1 MICLVNSLLHG
12 DRCRSH
18 IPNVTGPESAHRMLD
33 VLNPLKRLTHIHHF
47 LRDFGKQAPNCE
59 TRTDLF
65 ELLCRLAVERGRY
78 RMAWVGI
85 LHGEQIVPVAAHGD
99 GEQLV
104 RQNKLIITEG
114 QHLDPVCN
122 AIRDNVFCVINDVD
136 RQTAPPPW
144 FADVKALGVKAIAV
158 LPVHF
163 KQKVVGIL
171 ALYSEQ
177 ENDFSD
183 LYTFSLEELGDDI
196 AVALEQLDEYTRRID
211 LELQLKQLHQAVEC
225 SATAVIITDSKGNIQ
240 YVNPHFRELSG
251 FDSDDV
257 LGTNVIELKVP
268 DMPQLSMHE
277 LYDALKANNEWRG
290 ELLIKTSEG
299 QMKWTYQHIST
310 IRDKQDVITH
320 FVSTAIDHT
329 ELHFAQETIEK
340 LAYYDELTGLP
351 NRRLFYDRIQQAINC
366 AERDEAQ
373 FCVFYLDLD
382 GFKNINDS
390 LGHSAGD
397 LLLKTVARRLRQQV
411 RAKDSVARLG
421 GDEFTIIVTDVKET
435 RDITIVAENII
446 RALAQPV
453 DIGDKPVVITTSIG
467 IAVFPGDGNSIDK
480 LTRNADLAM
489 YHAKARGKNNF
500 QFFTEDLNRRVQERM
515 ALELRLREAFQE
527 QQFRV
532 EFQPQVDAVDGSVV
546 AVEALIAWDGR
557 KQGMLTRAQFMRTL
571 EECGLIVDVFEWLLT
586 AASRQCALLMEQ
598 TGVRFRVAFGL
609 PAALFRNAPKLYEL
623 LERSLAFARLDHHQV
638 QLEIPESVISDDVD
652 SSLKILRE
660 LRKKGVTLAID
671 NFGMGFSSL
680 RHLRRFRVDIIKVDG
695 SFVRDVLND
704 ENDAAVTSAIIALA
718 HQLDL
723 KVLAEGVDTIQHAQF
738 LERYWCDFL
747 QGQFILKSV
756 GREALAEF
764 LQRRSREF

>member
-1 MICLVNSLLHG
+1 
-12 DRCRSH
+12 
-18 IPNVTGPESAHRMLD
+18 MLD
-33 VLNPLKRLTHIHHF
+33 VLNPLKRLMHIHHF

-65 ELLCRLAVERGRY
+65 ETLCRLAVERGRY

-85 LHGEQIVPVAAHGD
+85 LHGDQIVPVAAHGD
-99 GEQLV
+99 GEQLI
-104 RQNKLIITEG
+104 RQSKLVISEG
-114 QHLDPVCN
+114 QHLDPVCR
-122 AIRDNVFCVINDVD
+122 AIHDNVFCVINDVD
-136 RQTAPPPW
+136 RHAATPPW
-144 FADVKALGVKAIAV
+144 FEDIKALGVKSIAV
-158 LPVHF
+158 LPVQF

-171 ALYSEQ
+171 ALYSEE

-196 AVALEQLDEYTRRID
+196 AIALEQMDEYTSRID

-225 SATAVIITDSKGNIQ
+225 SATAVIITDNKGYIQ
-240 YVNPHFRELSG
+240 YVNPYYGELSG
-251 FDSDDV
+251 YDTEDV
-257 LGTNVIELKVP
+257 LGTNVIELKAPDVP
-268 DMPQLSMHE
+268 QIDARE
-277 LYDALKANNEWRG
+277 LYDSLNANNEWRG
-290 ELLIKTSEG
+290 ELLIKTSDG
-299 QMKWTYQHIST
+299 QMKWTYQHISA
-310 IRDKQDVITH
+310 IRDKQGDITH

-351 NRRLFYDRIQQAINC
+351 NRRLFYDRIQQAINS

-373 FCVFYLDLD
+373 FSVFYLDLD

-411 RAKDSVARLG
+411 RAKDTVARLG

-435 RDITIVAENII
+435 RDITIVAENVI

-467 IAVFPGDGNSIDK
+467 IAVFPGDGNSIDR

-500 QFFTEDLNRRVQERM
+500 QFFTEELNRRVQERM

-527 QQFRV
+527 QQFKV
-532 EFQPQVDAVDGSVV
+532 EFQPQVDAADGTVV
-546 AVEALIAWDGR
+546 AVETLIAWDGR
-557 KQGMLTRAQFMRTL
+557 KQGMLTRAHFMRTL
-571 EECGLIVDVFEWLLT
+571 EECGMIDDVFEWLLT
-586 AASRQCALLMEQ
+586 AGGRQCAQLMEQ
-598 TGVRFRVAFGL
+598 NGQRFRVAFGV
-609 PAALFRNAPKLYEL
+609 PATLFRNAAKLYAL
-623 LERSLAFARLDHHQV
+623 LERSLSFAGLDYRQV
-638 QLEIPESVISDDVD
+638 QLEIPEAVISDDIG

-660 LRKKGVTLAID
+660 LRKRGVTVAID

-680 RHLRRFRVDIIKVDG
+680 RYLRRFRVDIIKVDG
-695 SFVRDVLND
+695 AFVRDVLSD

-723 KVLAEGVDTIQHAQF
+723 KVLAEGVDSLQHAQF

-747 QGQFILKSV
+747 QGNYIARSLD
-756 GREALAEF
+756 RAALATF
-764 LQRRSREF
+764 LQSRHQHF